1 MLTRTLAAEQAS
13 ARFRAITV
21 RPGII
26 DTAMQAFARTQS
38 KATLPSVDLFKDFYA
53 SGKLVPPDVVARKI
67 VDRLVVVP
75 VEHGRTYSYAE
86 L

>member
-1 MLTRTLAAEQAS
+1 METGSLPHYELTRQFYCKHGYEQHA
-13 ARFRAITV
+13 
-21 RPGII
+21 
-26 DTAMQAFARTQS
+26 
-38 KATLPSVDLFKDFYA
+38 LLKDFYA

>member
-1 MLTRTLAAEQAS
+1 
-13 ARFRAITV
+13 
-21 RPGII
+21 
-26 DTAMQAFARTQS
+26 
-38 KATLPSVDLFKDFYA
+38 LPSVDLFKEFHA

-67 VDRLVVVP
+67 VERLVAAP

>member
-1 MLTRTLAAEQAS
+1 
-13 ARFRAITV
+13 V

-38 KATLPSVDLFKDFYA
+38 RTTLPSVDLFKGFHEN
-53 SGKLVPPDVVARKI
+53 GQLVPPDVVARKI
-67 VDRLVVVP
+67 VDRLVVAP
-75 VEHGRTYSYAE
+75 VENGRTYSYAE